1 MLTNMS
7 LMRCATL
14 FAAVFCFGTANGQ
27 NVTVVNDNFSD
38 GITNNG
44 PQQIG
49 FNTNGLTTNALD
61 LSQPGGPLDF
71 ASGDSARSIHGLF
84 DPQTLANFGDSLEVV
99 FDFTTPDTIAFDNGG
114 PSLNEDFRF
123 GLFNTAPAVEAY
135 GVNAGFNTTIFASFN
150 FPNQLLAVIPGFIGE
165 LNNINA
171 PGSDI
176 GILTHNINSLPQFL
190 PPTGQ
195 LLLAGSGFDFISSG
209 QANITTLIP
218 NSEFRGKLLVEFT
231 DATLTTFDI
240 TAEIT
245 DAAGSFLD
253 SHTATVSI
261 GDIVAAPSQAGVNTN
276 TFDLL
281 VFSATTGAFGGT
293 DGPLP
298 GSSTVGEPN
307 NGIDISNV
315 EITFTSPNT
324 NPQKGDVDGDGD
336 VDFSDIPPFIAA
348 LQSGTFLAE
357 ADADCSGTVDF
368 ADIPFFIAILQSQ

>member
-71 ASGDSARSIHGLF
+71 ASGDSARTIHGLF
-84 DPQTLANFGDSLEVV
+84 APQTLADFGDSLEVV
-99 FDFTTPDTIAFDNGG
+99 FDFTTPDSIAFDNGG
-114 PSLNEDFRF
+114 PSLTENLRF
-123 GLFNTAPAVEAY
+123 GLFYSAPAMLDFN
-135 GVNAGFNTTIFASFN
+135 NAIPFDDIGFT
-150 FPNQLLAVIPGFIGE
+150 NQALNLLPGFIGE
-165 LNNINA
+165 LNSINA
-171 PGSDI
+171 PGSSLRT
-176 GILTHNINSLPQFL
+176 LTHNINGLPVSLPPEGDFL
-190 PPTGQ
+190 IRSAGFA
-195 LLLAGSGFDFISSG
+195 LIGSGPS
-209 QANITTLIP
+209 NITTLTP
-218 NSEFRGKLLVEFT
+218 NSDFQGRLVVQFA

-357 ADADCSGTVDF
+357 ADADCSGVLDF
-368 ADIPFFIAILQSQ
+368 ADIPVFIAILQSQ